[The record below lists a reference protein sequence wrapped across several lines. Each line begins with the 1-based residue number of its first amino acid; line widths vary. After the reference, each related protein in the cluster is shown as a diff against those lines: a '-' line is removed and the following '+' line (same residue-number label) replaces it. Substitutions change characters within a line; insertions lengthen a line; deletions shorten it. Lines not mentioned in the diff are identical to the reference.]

1 MDDRSSLFL
10 AFSSE
15 AQAAAV
21 AKRLHALNPNLT
33 VYTRKRKLEAAERAC
48 ERWRRRECSTFD
60 YLMLL
65 NTLGAL
71 GGAWVTLLGVCM
83 GRGWVGLGLGGLVRV
98 YSPLLFRGRG
108 ESRVSACLGSSSAL
122 TSDAVTGPARSQA
135 CLVGALSKRSSSTE
149 GSGGGGE
156 RIECSCLCVV
166 RQRSV

>member
-21 AKRLHALNPNLT
+21 AKRLHTLNPNLT

-65 NTLGAL
+65 NTLGAWRPAWGE
-71 GGAWVTLLGVCM
+71 GGFSRLRAGTLRRFEG
-83 GRGWVGLGLGGLVRV
+83 GR
-98 YSPLLFRGRG
+98 S
-108 ESRVSACLGSSSAL
+108 ES
-122 TSDAVTGPARSQA
+122 
-135 CLVGALSKRSSSTE
+135 
-149 GSGGGGE
+149 
-156 RIECSCLCVV
+156 
-166 RQRSV
+166 